1 MVFSTLTMDD
11 KVIAYIALGSNL
23 GDRFGNLTKALD
35 ILSSSSGIYI
45 AYKSSVYE
53 SPAVD
58 VTDQPDFLNMVVEI
72 ETWLGPYDLLE
83 RCREVEKKMKRK
95 KTRDKGPRII
105 DVDILLFDDAVIEKE
120 DLTVPHPALTERP
133 FFLVPLMEL
142 AGNMIIPGTGTNI
155 SDALAGLA
163 PYKLEKVNDRGW

>member
-1 MVFSTLTMDD
+1 MDD

-23 GDRFGNLTKALD
+23 GDRLGNLTKALD
-35 ILSSSSGIYI
+35 LLSASSGIYV
-45 AYKSSVYE
+45 AYKSSIYE

-72 ETWLGPYDLLE
+72 ETWLGPYDLLA
-83 RCREVEKKMKRK
+83 RCREVEKKMKRE

-105 DVDILLFDDAVIEKE
+105 DVDILLFDDAVIENE
-120 DLTVPHPALTERP
+120 DLTVPHPSLTERP
-133 FFLVPLMEL
+133 FLLVPLMDL

-155 SDALAGLA
+155 SNALARLA